1 MDTDFPEL
9 LEQQAVIDIVEASLD
24 VALNGPHGL
33 VRRFASSI
41 YDIDDTPDCMFLCP
55 IGAKAVALRIKSR
68 FTDRLDNDTHALLY
82 DPVQYSGDTQ
92 RSFSFRYS
100 FRYIHGGLAWVGS
113 CENTIESIK

>member
-1 MDTDFPEL
+1 MDTDSPEF

-24 VALNGPHGL
+24 VALNCPHGL
-33 VRRFASSI
+33 VRRLASSI

-82 DPVQYSGDTQ
+82 DPVQYSGGYPAVFFFPLL
-92 RSFSFRYS
+92 FSIYS
-100 FRYIHGGLAWVGS
+100 RRAGLGR
-113 CENTIESIK
+113 

>member
-9 LEQQAVIDIVEASLD
+9 LEQQSVIDIVEASLD
-24 VALNGPHGL
+24 VTLNCPHGL

-41 YDIDDTPDCMFLCP
+41 YNIDDTPDCMFLCP

-82 DPVQYSGDTQ
+82 NPVQYSGDTQ
-92 RSFSFRYS
+92 RSFLSVTLFDI
-100 FRYIHGGLAWVGS
+100 FTAGWLGS
-113 CENTIESIK
+113 VVTKTRLNQ

>member
-1 MDTDFPEL
+1 MDTDSPEL

-24 VALNGPHGL
+24 VALNCPHGL
-33 VRRFASSI
+33 VRRFASGI
-41 YDIDDTPDCMFLCP
+41 YDIDDTPDCVFLCP

-92 RSFSFRYS
+92 RSFLSVTLFDI
-100 FRYIHGGLAWVGS
+100 FTAGWLGS
-113 CENTIESIK
+113 VVAKTRLNQ

>member
-1 MDTDFPEL
+1 MSPSMAHTGWSGDLHPAF
-9 LEQQAVIDIVEASLD
+9 
-24 VALNGPHGL
+24 
-33 VRRFASSI
+33 

-92 RSFSFRYS
+92 RSFLSVTLFDI
-100 FRYIHGGLAWVGS
+100 FTAGWLGS
-113 CENTIESIK
+113 VVAKTRLNQ